1 MEPLE
6 LLEQIRGKKL
16 DAVQFELLR
25 QVLETQRSTIV
36 ELETANL
43 ALIRRNDELHERLRR
58 FEAQSGRMRSAAHE
72 VRQDPAAIDWQKKPY
87 AR

>member
-1 MEPLE
+1 MEALE
-6 LLEQIRGKKL
+6 LLEQLRGKKL

-25 QVLETQRSTIV
+25 QMLETQCSTMV

-58 FEAQSGRMRSAAHE
+58 FEAQSARVRSAAHE
-72 VRQDPAAIDWQKKPY
+72 LREDPTAIDWQKKPY